1 MRANKSL
8 LPPGINPTTSIP
20 KPHCRPAAGLD
31 VSRKNMPRS
40 IQVFRTSIN
49 LLAAA
54 SSVIVGF
61 YAGIYI
67 SAIGEG
73 SEAASLVA
81 RGAALILPLVGV
93 AIFVDWRWLFVVVA

>member
-1 MRANKSL
+1 M
-8 LPPGINPTTSIP
+8 
-20 KPHCRPAAGLD
+20 
-31 VSRKNMPRS
+31 
-40 IQVFRTSIN
+40 N

-54 SSVIVGF
+54 TSVIVGF